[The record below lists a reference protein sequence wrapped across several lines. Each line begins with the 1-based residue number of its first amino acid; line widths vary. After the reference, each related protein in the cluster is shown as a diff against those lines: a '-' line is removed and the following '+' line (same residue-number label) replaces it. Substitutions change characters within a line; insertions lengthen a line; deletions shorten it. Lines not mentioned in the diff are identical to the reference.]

1 MKTTHQIVAIAV
13 SLFSSVAIGRA
24 QSFDPGDLAVLR
36 VGNGSAS
43 LTSAGTAIFVDQ
55 YTTVGSFVSSLAIP
69 STGSGVLVNSG
80 SASSEGQ
87 LTLSANGQ
95 YLVFAGYNVAAG
107 TAGVAGAS
115 SSSVP
120 RGIATLDANGNYSL
134 IATTATYYSGNNIRG
149 GTSDGNGNYWGA
161 GAAST
166 GGTVYLG
173 TGTPAQIASSNS
185 LVIQDNSG
193 NLFYSTAKGATGIYE
208 IAGTPTSGTAT
219 PTLVLANAAPSDFAF
234 NTSMTIAYVA
244 NTSGGIQRYDF
255 SGGSWTLSYT
265 LDSGTGMNG
274 LAVDFS
280 GTDPLIYATT
290 ESGKKLIEI
299 TDTGSGATAN
309 TLATVDGSTEA
320 FRGVDFTPQLVPEP
334 SACALMLMGLAGLWD
349 LHRRNRK
356 S

>member
-1 MKTTHQIVAIAV
+1 MKITRQIFAITA
-13 SLFSSVAIGRA
+13 SLLSSLAISHA
-24 QSFDPGDLAVLR
+24 QSFDPGDLAVLQ

-55 YTTVGSFVSSLAIP
+55 YTTGGSFVNSLAIP
-69 STGSGVLVNSG
+69 STGSGALVNSG

-95 YLVFAGYNVAAG
+95 YLVLAGYNVAAG
-107 TAGVAGAS
+107 TAGVAGAA

-120 RGIATLDANGNYSL
+120 RGIANVDAGGNYSL
-134 IATTATYYSGNNIRG
+134 IATTATYYNGNNIRG
-149 GTSDGNGNYWGA
+149 GASDGNGNYWGA

-173 TGTPAQIASSNS
+173 TGTPAQITSSNS
-185 LVIQDNSG
+185 LVIQDIGG

-234 NTSMTIAYVA
+234 NTGMTIAYVA

-274 LAVDFS
+274 LAVNFN

-290 ESGKKLIEI
+290 EDGKNLIEI
-299 TDTGSGATAN
+299 TDAGPGSTAN
-309 TLATVDGSTEA
+309 ILATVNGSTEA
-320 FRGVDFTPQLVPEP
+320 FRGLDFTPQPAPEP
-334 SACALMLMGLAGLWD
+334 SAGVLIGMGLAGLWG

>member
-13 SLFSSVAIGRA
+13 SLFSSLAIGRA
-24 QSFDPGDLAVLR
+24 QSFDPGDLAVLQ

-43 LTSAGTAIFVDQ
+43 LTSAGTAIFLDE
-55 YTTVGSFVSSLAIP
+55 YTTGGSFVNSLAIP
-69 STGSGVLVNSG
+69 ATGSGELVNSG

-95 YLVFAGYNVAAG
+95 YLVFVGYNVAAG

-120 RGIATLDANGNYSL
+120 RGIASLDANGNYSL
-134 IATTATYYSGNNIRG
+134 IATTTTFYNGNNIRG

-161 GAAST
+161 GAANT

-173 TGTPAQIASSNS
+173 TGTPAQITSSNS
-185 LVIQDNSG
+185 LVIQDIGG
-193 NLFYSTAKGATGIYE
+193 NLFYSTAKGVTGIYE
-208 IAGTPTSGTAT
+208 IAGTPTSGSAS
-219 PTLVLANAAPSDFAF
+219 PTLVLANAAPSDFTF

-274 LAVDFS
+274 LAVNFN
-280 GTDPLIYATT
+280 GTDPLIYATA
-290 ESGKKLIEI
+290 EDGKNLIEI
-299 TDTGSGATAN
+299 TDAGPGSTVN
-309 TLATVDGSTEA
+309 TLATVNGSTEA
-320 FRGVDFTPQLVPEP
+320 FRGLDFTPQPAPEP
-334 SACALMLMGLAGLWD
+334 SACALMGMGLAGLWG
-349 LHRRNRK
+349 LRRRNRK